1 MMKSE
6 TAVGASIT
14 AIEKLQRVIPG
25 DVLFREGE
33 HADGVYVLHEGDV
46 DLIFSARTGDAKPLM
61 FVESGQ
67 ILGLSEV
74 VAGHRHDATATAR
87 TPGLVGYVP
96 FDDLLRIL
104 DGNTAAWFSVLQ
116 LLSRDLNSCWQ
127 CMRRLG
133 THCRGE
139 SRMAK
144 TA

>member
-1 MMKSE
+1 MKSE

-14 AIEKLQRVIPG
+14 AVEKLQRVIPG

-33 HADGVYVLHEGDV
+33 QPDGVYVLHEGDV

-61 FVESGQ
+61 FVEPGQ

-74 VAGHRHDATATAR
+74 VAGHCHDATATAR
-87 TPGLVGYVP
+87 TSCLVGYVP
-96 FDDLLRIL
+96 SDDLLRVL

-116 LLSRDLNSCWQ
+116 LLSRDLNACWQ

-139 SRMAK
+139 ARSV
-144 TA
+144 